1 MFEYNYLI
9 NNKTVKIVVIEDNP
23 DISEIMDYILKDEG
37 YEVISSEDGTIAN
50 QFHEIKPDLVLMD
63 ELLPGKRG
71 SEWCSIIKA
80 NPTTKHIPVI
90 LVSTIPNIEQLAEKS
105 GANGFLEKPFN
116 IANLSEMIREFA
128 ANKNQ
133 Q

>member
-1 MFEYNYLI
+1 M
-9 NNKTVKIVVIEDNP
+9 KIVVIEDNP

-37 YEVISSEDGTIAN
+37 YEVISSEDGTIAA

-71 SEWCSIIKA
+71 SELCSEIKT
-80 NPTTKHIPVI
+80 NPGTSHIPVV
-90 LVSTIPNIEQLAEKS
+90 LVSTIPNIEQLAQKS
-105 GANGFLEKPFN
+105 GADGFLEKPFN
-116 IANLSEMIREFA
+116 ISSLSEMIRGYA
-128 ANKNQ
+128 AKKNQ